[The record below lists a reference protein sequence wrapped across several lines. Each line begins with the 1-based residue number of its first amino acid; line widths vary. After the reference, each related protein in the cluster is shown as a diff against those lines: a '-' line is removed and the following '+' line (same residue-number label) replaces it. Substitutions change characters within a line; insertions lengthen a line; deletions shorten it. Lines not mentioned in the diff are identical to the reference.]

1 MLITP
6 EMVQAAKLR
15 LSVPVVLI
23 EDDAECI
30 ILDYTVAQLQDVL
43 AQLDEMA
50 PLPRA
55 GSAEAL
61 AQHAAWM
68 EQSKTTSR
76 LVRNAEYIALTTVP
90 EEAKEVLRSI
100 RARQLVLMG
109 ITLA

>member
-50 PLPRA
+50 PLPPPC
-55 GSAEAL
+55 SAEAV
-61 AQHAAWM
+61 AHHEAWM
-68 EQSKTTSR
+68 NQSEQMSHLARK
-76 LVRNAEYIALTTVP
+76 AEVMALLTVP
-90 EEAKEVLRSI
+90 PEIQKVLHVI
-100 RARQLVLMG
+100 NVRQLALRGVS
-109 ITLA
+109 LA